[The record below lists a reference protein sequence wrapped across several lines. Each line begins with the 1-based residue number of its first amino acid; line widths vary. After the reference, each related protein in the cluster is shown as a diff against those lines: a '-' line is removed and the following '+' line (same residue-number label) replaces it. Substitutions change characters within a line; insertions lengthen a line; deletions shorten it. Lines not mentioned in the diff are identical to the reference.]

1 MSNFY
6 SNTRKQLLGCMKMN
20 GKQRIVT
27 TALQILLETK
37 GLVAPV
43 CTLLLGFLLCTIS
56 SHLHCWP
63 GSDCSERPKV
73 QDLFAV
79 PTQLWIASLGYP
91 RQVFQV
97 VFVSGLFSSSVCFHQ
112 NVDVL
117 SCFVLETLF
126 THVTSS
132 NSWFHTFGLLLL
144 STSWAQPVSHHASH
158 VCWTNNN
165 MLPPPFSSHVSIS
178 GRHRLECDTF
188 TDPENV
194 NQKCWKQ
201 LRFPSKYEPL
211 NSLKCLHNTFPTARL
226 YRFLVWAW
234 VTV

>member
-56 SHLHCWP
+56 LHLHCWP

-165 MLPPPFSSHVSIS
+165 MLPPPILFP
-178 GRHRLECDTF
+178 R
-188 TDPENV
+188 V
-194 NQKCWKQ
+194 NLWKA
-201 LRFPSKYEPL
+201 PPGMW
-211 NSLKCLHNTFPTARL
+211 HL
-226 YRFLVWAW
+226 YRPRKCESEMLEATQISLQIWASKFSEMPA
-234 VTV
+234 